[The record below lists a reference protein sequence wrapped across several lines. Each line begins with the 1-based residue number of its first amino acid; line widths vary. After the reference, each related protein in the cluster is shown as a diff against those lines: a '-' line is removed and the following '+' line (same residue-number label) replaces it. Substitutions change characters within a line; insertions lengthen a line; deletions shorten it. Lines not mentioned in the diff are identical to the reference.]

1 MKLPGFRY
9 LNFEKLANFPDKWV
23 NVNNETFFFYFYD
36 CTFDSCLREKKNS
49 CNKFPKDEKLQ
60 GTTFKLT
67 FTFLGA
73 VYMKQLVTCFLIYLS
88 FYYVKIA
95 KIPA

>member
-1 MKLPGFRY
+1 MKH
-9 LNFEKLANFPDKWV
+9 
-23 NVNNETFFFYFYD
+23 FFFIFMIVLLTHV
-36 CTFDSCLREKKNS
+36 CEKKKNS

-73 VYMKQLVTCFLIYLS
+73 VYMKQLITCFLIYLS
-88 FYYVKIA
+88 FHYVKIA